1 MATTTITTKPNEEV
15 KEITNLCSSDLIRRI
30 VIGGAHKVI
39 MAFSRKKKYIYM
51 QHSLFRFMCNGLN
64 FIPWFLW
71 FVCAMCIVHIVSET
85 EYSNTIN

>member
-1 MATTTITTKPNEEV
+1 MATTITTKPNEEV

-39 MAFSRKKKYIYM
+39 MAFSRKKKLYATS
-51 QHSLFRFMCNGLN
+51 HSLFRLYVQWTQFYSVVFMV
-64 FIPWFLW
+64 

-85 EYSNTIN
+85 EY